1 MHLSIVLNK
10 TYNLPVQSHDPPLH
24 GQKKTA
30 SPGGLLYW
38 HWLHPMPSDTFYSSF
53 SAVGGNCTLRGRHS
67 PRFFPWL
74 LYRVVRK
81 QDKASDTHY
90 WYKHY
95 KDQDIQQLL
104 SVQVYRGEFPV
115 LHSSSSAI
123 DTVHW
128 IAIFLSWDCVTGRK
142 IHNHLNPADKILW
155 ASPWGQW
162 FVVHTHR
169 KLLEHTRIHR
179 KKNNTPHHSPPLWYQ
194 LNQIISQW
202 L

>member
-1 MHLSIVLNK
+1 
-10 TYNLPVQSHDPPLH
+10 
-24 GQKKTA
+24 
-30 SPGGLLYW
+30 
-38 HWLHPMPSDTFYSSF
+38 MPSDTFYSSF

-95 KDQDIQQLL
+95 KDQDEEIYTTVAVRTSLW
-104 SVQVYRGEFPV
+104 GEFPV

-128 IAIFLSWDCVTGRK
+128 IAIYLILGLCNRKENPQSPKPCWQNSLSQSLGPMICG
-142 IHNHLNPADKILW
+142 P
-155 ASPWGQW
+155 
-162 FVVHTHR
+162 HTQ
-169 KLLEHTRIHR
+169 KTAWTYPDTQ
-179 KKNNTPHHSPPLWYQ
+179 KKKQHSTPQSTTL
-194 LNQIISQW
+194 ISTQSDH
-202 L
+202 

>member
-1 MHLSIVLNK
+1 
-10 TYNLPVQSHDPPLH
+10 
-24 GQKKTA
+24 
-30 SPGGLLYW
+30 
-38 HWLHPMPSDTFYSSF
+38 MPSDTFYSSF

-115 LHSSSSAI
+115 LHLSSRARHCTLDRHLLILGLCNRKENPQSPKPCWQNSLSQSLGPMICGPHTQKTAWTYP
-123 DTVHW
+123 DT
-128 IAIFLSWDCVTGRK
+128 
-142 IHNHLNPADKILW
+142 
-155 ASPWGQW
+155 Q
-162 FVVHTHR
+162 
-169 KLLEHTRIHR
+169 
-179 KKNNTPHHSPPLWYQ
+179 KKKQHSTPQSTTL
-194 LNQIISQW
+194 ISTQSDH
-202 L
+202 